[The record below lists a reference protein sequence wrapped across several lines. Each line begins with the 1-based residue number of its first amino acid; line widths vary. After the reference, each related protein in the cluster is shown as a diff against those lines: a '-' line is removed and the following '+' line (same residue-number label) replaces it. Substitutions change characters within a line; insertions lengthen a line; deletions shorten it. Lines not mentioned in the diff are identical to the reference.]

1 MKKTY
6 IDHDRLFKQLI
17 ETCFEDFMLYFFSE
31 IHQQLDFTH
40 TQFLQ
45 QELFTDVTVGEKRAV
60 DLLVEIKLREED
72 CLLIVHTEHQE
83 QYQQAFAERMFVY
96 FSRLYEKYRRKIL
109 PIAIFVHERNV
120 EEPEQFVIEL
130 PFKKVLTFEFLVVQ

>member
-1 MKKTY
+1 MKTTR

-31 IHQQLDFTH
+31 IHQQLDFAH
-40 TQFLQ
+40 TRFLP
-45 QELFTDVTVGEKRAV
+45 QEVFTDVTVGEKRAV
-60 DLLVEIKLREED
+60 DLLVETKLRTED

-83 QYQQAFAERMFVY
+83 QYEPAFAERMFVY

-109 PIAIFVHERNV
+109 PIAIFMHERNV
-120 EEPEQFVIEL
+120 QEPEQFIIEL